1 MNISQK
7 YTECWDKHID
17 NKKFNK
23 QEGASQVASI
33 PLTKGNKIIM
43 GGRGRK
49 GEREGSGWQG
59 AWEKGEKD
67 NRIGYGQ
74 TEEERSPEGQEN
86 EWK

>member
-1 MNISQK
+1 
-7 YTECWDKHID
+7 
-17 NKKFNK
+17 
-23 QEGASQVASI
+23 
-33 PLTKGNKIIM
+33 M

-49 GEREGSGWQG
+49 GEREGSGLQG

-86 EWK
+86 EWI